1 MLASKPCF
9 LLYFPSDTRLIFIV
23 KVTLKI
29 WNKSAL
35 KIRFLYFLQ
44 RTIVPRYDSIVA
56 RFFQCSHQDLL
67 STHRGTLLPIVA
79 RCSPS
84 WHVASDRGTL
94 LLISEPDFKLT
105 LTKNIHTRRLFYGI
119 LVELRK

>member
-9 LLYFPSDTRLIFIV
+9 LLSFSSDTRFIFIV

-56 RFFQCSHQDLL
+56 RFFQCLPQDLKP
-67 STHRGTLLPIVA
+67 PIVA

-84 WHVASDRGTL
+84 WHVASEIL
-94 LLISEPDFKLT
+94 NLILS
-105 LTKNIHTRRLFYGI
+105 
-119 LVELRK
+119 